1 MFGFLPV
8 CLVSWSILGMSFQDL
23 ELEVPIFFQGRGTKR
38 FLKSDLNGIRWS
50 PVFRL
55 YKTTFDMCCALA
67 AMPVILLLAVLLLIV
82 NPVLNPGPLMF
93 VQKRM
98 GRNRQAFYMYKF
110 RTMLPSGDTAR
121 GPEAGLETDRITALG
136 GFLRRT
142 RVDEL
147 PNFINVLLGEMS
159 VIGPRPDA
167 IEHAEYF
174 SQLIGHYN
182 ERFRVKPGI
191 TGLAQIEHGYADG
204 AEATALK
211 AMYDQRYVEASCGRL
226 DVYIALRTIFVM
238 ASGFGAK

>member
-1 MFGFLPV
+1 
-8 CLVSWSILGMSFQDL
+8 MSFQDL
-23 ELEVPIFFQGRGTKR
+23 ELDVPIFFQGRGTTR

-50 PVFRL
+50 PVFRV
-55 YKTTFDMCCALA
+55 YKATFDLCCALA
-67 AMPVILLLAVLLLIV
+67 AMPFILLIAVMLLVV

-98 GRNRQAFYMYKF
+98 GRNRHAFYMYKF
-110 RTMLPSGDTAR
+110 RTMLPSGSAAR
-121 GPEAGLETDRITALG
+121 DPEAGLETDRITALG

-174 SQLIGHYN
+174 SRLIDHYN

-191 TGLAQIEHGYADG
+191 TGLAQIEFGYADG
-204 AEATALK
+204 AEATARK

-226 DVYIALRTIFVM
+226 DVYIAIRTIFVM
-238 ASGFGAK
+238 ATGFGAK